1 MASSIDLVCA
11 EPTVQTALR
20 AWLDEGRLD
29 PPGPLAL
36 DVRIAQPPPDN
47 ESGGAVFEQPGVLV
61 RSGAP
66 RRGVRI
72 EWTAAPAVALLPP
85 GETTAYVT
93 LSAAAAARIHECLRT
108 FLLTVLI
115 FLLRRRGWHH
125 IHAATAVDPRG
136 RGWLIAGDA
145 HAGKS
150 TTAALLAACGWEV
163 GTDDVAFLT
172 GAAANVAAVG
182 LRQPIALRPGGHL
195 LLRRRG
201 TVQLPE
207 RRKVGYWPE
216 DLGGRW
222 VSRAEPRVIL
232 FTSVAERTLVTRA
245 EPLARREALT
255 ELIRWSAWVMLEPEF
270 AQHHL
275 ELLAS
280 LARQAQSYRVMLGRD
295 LFAHP
300 ARLAALVA

>member
-1 MASSIDLVCA
+1 MTSSIELVCA
-11 EPTVQTALR
+11 DPTVRAALK

-36 DVRIAQPPPDN
+36 HVRVAHPPVDN
-47 ESGGAVFEQPGVLV
+47 EPGRAVFEQPGVLV

-66 RRGVRI
+66 GRGVRI
-72 EWTAAPAVALLPP
+72 EWEAAPAVAELPP

-150 TTAALLAACGWEV
+150 TTAALLASCGWEV
-163 GTDDVAFLT
+163 GTDDIAFLT
-172 GAAANVAAVG
+172 GAAAHVTAVAF
-182 LRQPIALRPGGHL
+182 RQPIALRPGGHL

-201 TVQLPE
+201 TVRLPE

-222 VSRAEPRVIL
+222 ISRAEPRVIL

-280 LARQAQSYRVMLGRD
+280 LARQAQSYRVTLGRD

-300 ARLAALVA
+300 ARLTALVA